1 MYSKKIEE
9 ILLDLENKDIHLA
22 GGSTVG
28 MVLSIVNSLIKYI
41 SNLTLGKKKYSEV
54 QEDIKEIL
62 IEAENLKCK
71 SLQVIDKDVEVL
83 ENLLAAY
90 KERKEN
96 YERYDLKNRQ
106 AVNFCLD
113 VTKIALDTLILS
125 ERISKVGNKMLAS
138 DFKICAYYAFASV
151 EASIV
156 NIKINLDALEDE
168 SYKKEIESN
177 YTKIYAR
184 AQDIKEEILK
194 W

>member
-1 MYSKKIEE
+1 MYSEKIEE

-54 QEDIKEIL
+54 QEDIKKIL
-62 IEAENLKCK
+62 IEVENLKCK

-83 ENLLAAY
+83 ENLLTAY

-96 YERYDLKNRQ
+96 YERYDLINRET
-106 AVNFCLD
+106 VNFCLD

-184 AQDIKEEILK
+184 AQGIKEEILK